1 MSPLPPDPLVS
12 AIAHAAHDL
21 RNLVHVAQ
29 SGVELLVTD
38 DPLSRDV
45 HAAVTALSTAVDRIV
60 EVARAGNARAVTQL
74 DAVALDDLVA
84 VAVRRAARLG
94 AHAEATAAAE
104 PTTVLVNG
112 MAAERAITDQLVL
125 AAREAASGSLVVTT
139 SGATVLAN
147 WSPRRSTHVTSAD
160 ALPPGTQL
168 LDDLQPLLARSTAM
182 SITRGPCE
190 LRLGFSTRASSTPI
204 EAPHAPSIDAIEA
217 VNAAPDREA
226 AVAIAIRHLQLE
238 RTRALET
245 ERSLEALVEAG
256 KSLAQEL
263 TLRGVLRRIV
273 ELSCELVDCEYGALG
288 VIDDTGHTLSE
299 FITIGL
305 DDQAH
310 AAIGELPRG
319 LGLLGVLI
327 DDPHPLRLEHMQSD
341 PRSHG
346 FPPNHPPMESF
357 LGVPIVARRRVKGRL
372 YLTEKR
378 GAGSFT
384 ADDERIA
391 MTLASQA
398 AIAIENAELYEAMT
412 ATTEQLARANHQL
425 QEADRHKS
433 AFLANMSHELRTPL
447 NSIIGYATLLLDEP
461 ATLNAEQQED
471 LGIIHA
477 SSTHLLG
484 LIADLLDLSQIETGH
499 VQLHLATVDA
509 ARVARDVAA
518 SLRPQA
524 EAAGTTIDVQ
534 ADDGLELRC
543 DRLRLRQIL
552 LNVAANAVKFTPS
565 GAITITVTGH
575 VDDIEF
581 VVHDTGIGIPAAD
594 LDRIFETFFQ
604 SSAALART
612 PRDSEG
618 AGLGLA
624 ITRDLAQLHHG
635 TVDIESTEGIGTVV
649 RIVLPVA
656 GPVTDPLVE
665 PAIDG

>member
-1 MSPLPPDPLVS
+1 MSPLPPDPLVR
-12 AIAHAAHDL
+12 AIARAAHDL

-29 SGVELLVTD
+29 SGAELLVTE
-38 DPLSRDV
+38 DPLTRDV
-45 HAAVTALSTAVDRIV
+45 HAAVTALGTAVDRIV
-60 EVARAGNARAVTQL
+60 EVARAGTQAAAQL
-74 DAVALDDLVA
+74 DTVSLDELVG
-84 VAVRRAARLG
+84 VAVRRATRLG
-94 AHAEATAAAE
+94 AVVERNTGDAS
-104 PTTVLVNG
+104 TTVLVNG
-112 MAAERAITDQLVL
+112 MAAERAIADQLVL
-125 AAREAASGSLVVTT
+125 VGREAATGTLVVTT
-139 SGATVLAN
+139 SGPTVLAS
-147 WSPRRSTHVTSAD
+147 WSPLQSTHSPSTE
-160 ALPPGTQL
+160 LPLGTEL
-168 LDDLQPLLARSTAM
+168 LDDLHPLLARSTGM
-182 SITRGPCE
+182 SVTRGPCE
-190 LRLGFSTRASSTPI
+190 LRLGFATPEQAGPVAAI
-204 EAPHAPSIDAIEA
+204 DTPSVDAIEA
-217 VNAAPDREA
+217 VRAAPDREA
-226 AVAIAIRHLQLE
+226 AIALAIRHLQLE
-238 RTRALET
+238 RARAVET

-288 VIDDTGHTLSE
+288 VIDETGRTLSE
-299 FITIGL
+299 FITVGV
-305 DDQAH
+305 DDATH

-327 DDPHPLRLEHMQSD
+327 DDPRPLRLEHMQSD

-384 ADDERIA
+384 AHDERIA

-447 NSIIGYATLLLDEP
+447 NSIIGYATLLLDDP
-461 ATLNAEQQED
+461 GSLSAEQQED
-471 LGIIHA
+471 LGIIHT

-509 ARVARDVAA
+509 TRVARDVAA

-534 ADDGLELRC
+534 ADDVVELRC
-543 DRLRLRQIL
+543 DRSRLRQIL

-565 GAITITVTGH
+565 GAITITIATRG
-575 VDDIEF
+575 DDVEF
-581 VVHDTGIGIPAAD
+581 LVRDTGI
-594 LDRIFETFFQ
+594 
-604 SSAALART
+604 
-612 PRDSEG
+612 
-618 AGLGLA
+618 
-624 ITRDLAQLHHG
+624 
-635 TVDIESTEGIGTVV
+635 
-649 RIVLPVA
+649 
-656 GPVTDPLVE
+656 
-665 PAIDG
+665 